1 MMTNENKE
9 TGGYVHLPDGSKV
22 IVVRDEN
29 QGTASQ
35 PTEEDDIDLRVYWHT
50 FSKHKWIILGLTL
63 VIGSLTA
70 LKTLSLP
77 PIYQAKTAL
86 LIEFDQANVI
96 SIKEMYGSSRYQ
108 QHMFYNSQLKILK
121 YRGLAEKVVDKL
133 NLVSHPA
140 FYWPPPSKG
149 FFYYWHKLL
158 SKVPWLLVS
167 PPKEP
172 QPLTA
177 QNKFKAVVGR
187 VMANLNIASEPDSQI
202 INISFD
208 STHPQLAATVPN
220 TLAEVYIETDLEAKL
235 AMTSKGSEWLTQRI
249 NNLRQ
254 QLKVSEQ
261 DLQRY
266 IESQGLVNVAGVK
279 TIATKQI
286 EETAAELVHASI
298 KLTKLKNVYRQ
309 VQQVGNSTTK
319 AFESTPAIFNHPL
332 VQGLKQIE
340 LDIEKKVSEMNER
353 YGPKHPHFIAAKAEL
368 KAAKEHT
375 NAQIKKAIIRISKEY
390 ELAFADVKA
399 LERSL
404 EDNKRTIREINR
416 KEYQLS
422 VLERDVEVHR
432 QLYELFLTRFKETD
446 ASQDIQVLQSTV
458 GRVVEQAIAPS
469 RPYKPKTKFIII
481 ISLVFGF
488 IFSTLLAYLLEYI
501 NNTLKD
507 GEEVE
512 HKLGLPLLG
521 SLPKI
526 KIGNK
531 EEHKPAWLFLKEPK
545 SQFAES
551 VRTIRTGI
559 MLSGLDTP
567 HKVLVVTSSVPGEGK
582 STSAINQ
589 ALALGQMAK
598 TLLIDADMR
607 RPSIA
612 KSFGLSNKTPGL
624 SELVARTQTLDEC
637 IHHLS
642 GEQGGIDVI
651 SSGEVPPNPLELL
664 SSERFNEV
672 LEQLAQDYEYIVID
686 TAPIMLVSDAL
697 VLAKHA
703 SGVLYIVKANVTP
716 YQVVQDGL
724 KRLRQVKAPVHN
736 IILNQVDTRKHS
748 KHYYGK
754 YSYYKG
760 YYGKDGYYSDTA

>member
-1 MMTNENKE
+1 MIKNENKE

-29 QGTASQ
+29 EGAATQSA
-35 PTEEDDIDLRVYWHT
+35 EEDNIDLRVYWHT
-50 FSKHKWIILGLTL
+50 FTKYKWIIIGLTL

-77 PIYQAKTAL
+77 PIYQARTAL
-86 LIEFDQANVI
+86 LIEFEQANVI
-96 SIKEMYGSSRYQ
+96 SIEEVYGTSSYQ
-108 QHMFYNSQLKILK
+108 DKFYNSQLKILK
-121 YRGLAEKVVDKL
+121 YRGLAEKLVDKL

-140 FYWPPPSKG
+140 FNWEPPPKG
-149 FFYYWHKLL
+149 FSYYWHQWL
-158 SKVPWLLVS
+158 SKVAWLQVS
-167 PPKEP
+167 PPEEP
-172 QPLTA
+172 QPTA
-177 QNKFKAVVGR
+177 QEKFKAVVET
-187 VMANLNIASEPDSQI
+187 VMANLSVEAEFDSQI

-208 STHPQLAATVPN
+208 STYPQLAAIVPN
-220 TLAEVYIETDLEAKL
+220 TLAEVYIDNDLEAKL
-235 AMTSKGSEWLTQRI
+235 AMTHKATKWLTKRL
-249 NNLRQ
+249 NGLRQ
-254 QLKVSEQ
+254 QLREAEQ
-261 DLQRY
+261 ALQRY

-286 EETAAELVHASI
+286 EETAAELVHARI
-298 KLTKLKNVYRQ
+298 NLTKLENVYRQ
-309 VQQVGNSTTK
+309 VQKVGNSTTK
-319 AFESTPAIFNHPL
+319 AFESIPAIFNHPL
-332 VQGLKQIE
+332 VQGLKQLE
-340 LDIEKKVSEMNER
+340 LEVEKKVSEMNER
-353 YGPKHPHFIAAKAEL
+353 YGPKHPSFIAAKAEL
-368 KAAKEHT
+368 KVAKEHT
-375 NAQIKKAIIRISKEY
+375 NEQIQKAIIRIRKEY
-390 ELAFADVKA
+390 ELAFANVKA

-404 EDNKRTIREINR
+404 EDNKGTIREINR
-416 KEYQLS
+416 KESQLG
-422 VLERDVEVHR
+422 VLEREVEVHR
-432 QLYELFLTRFKETD
+432 QLYEMFLTRFKETD
-446 ASQDIQVLQSTV
+446 ASQDIQPLQSTV
-458 GRVVEQAIAPS
+458 GRIVEHAIAPS
-469 RPYKPKTKFIII
+469 DPYKPKTKLIVI

-488 IFSTLLAYLLEYI
+488 IFSTLLAYLLEYL

-512 HKLGLPLLG
+512 QKLGLPLLG

-531 EEHKPAWLFLKEPK
+531 EEHKPFWMFIKEPK

-582 STSAINQ
+582 TTLATNQ

-612 KSFGLSNKTPGL
+612 KLFKLSSEAPGL
-624 SELVARTQTLDEC
+624 SELVARRQTLDEC
-637 IHHLS
+637 IHHIS
-642 GEQGGIDVI
+642 EEEGGIDVI
-651 SSGEVPPNPLELL
+651 SSGKVPPNPLELL
-664 SSERFNEV
+664 SSGRFNKV
-672 LEQLAQDYEYIVID
+672 LEHLAQDYEYIIID
-686 TAPIMLVSDAL
+686 TTPTMLVSDAL

-716 YQVVQDGL
+716 YQVVREGL
-724 KRLRQVKAPVHN
+724 KRLRQVKVPVHN
-736 IILNQVDTRKHS
+736 IILNHVDTRKPS
-748 KHYYGK
+748 KYYYYGK
-754 YSYYKG
+754 YGRSYKG

>member
-1 MMTNENKE
+1 MITDENKE

-22 IVVRDEN
+22 IVVREEN
-29 QGTASQ
+29 QGSASQ
-35 PTEEDDIDLRVYWHT
+35 PTEEDNIDLRVYWHT
-50 FSKHKWIILGLTL
+50 FSKYKWIILGLTL

-77 PIYQAKTAL
+77 PIYQARTAL
-86 LIEFDQANVI
+86 FLEFDQANVI
-96 SIKEMYGSSRYQ
+96 SIEEVYGASSYQ
-108 QHMFYNSQLKILK
+108 DKFYNSQLKILK

-149 FFYYWHKLL
+149 FSYYWRKLL

-167 PPKEP
+167 PPEEP

-177 QNKFKAVVGR
+177 QEKYKAVVET
-187 VMANLNIASEPDSQI
+187 VMADLNIEPEPDSQI

-220 TLAEVYIETDLEAKL
+220 TLAEIYIETDLEAKL
-235 AMTSKGSEWLTQRI
+235 AMTNKAASWLTKRLSG
-249 NNLRQ
+249 LRE
-254 QLKVSEQ
+254 QLRESEQ
-261 DLQRY
+261 ALQRY
-266 IESQGLVNVAGVK
+266 IESQGLVNVEGVK

-286 EETAAELVHASI
+286 EETAAELVHARI
-298 KLTKLKNVYRQ
+298 KLTKLENVYKQ
-309 VQQVGNSTTK
+309 VRTVGNSTTK
-319 AFESTPAIFNHPL
+319 AFESIPAIFNHPL

-340 LDIEKKVSEMNER
+340 LDVEKTVSEMNER

-375 NAQIKKAIIRISKEY
+375 NEQIQKAIIRIRKEY
-390 ELAFADVKA
+390 ELAFANVKA

-416 KEYQLS
+416 KESKLG

-432 QLYELFLTRFKETD
+432 QLYEMFLTRFKETD

-458 GRVVEQAIAPS
+458 GRVVEHAIAPED
-469 RPYKPKTKFIII
+469 PYKPKTKFIII

-488 IFSTLLAYLLEYI
+488 IFSTLLAYLLEYL

-512 HKLGLPLLG
+512 QKLGLPLLG

-531 EEHKPAWLFLKEPK
+531 EEHNPTWLFIKEPK

-559 MLSGLDTP
+559 MLSSLDTP

-582 STSAINQ
+582 TTSAINQ

-612 KSFGLSNKTPGL
+612 KLFGLSNPGL
-624 SELVARTQTLDEC
+624 SELVARAQTLDEC

-642 GEQGGIDVI
+642 GEEGGIDII

-716 YQVVQDGL
+716 YQVVRDSL

-736 IILNQVDTRKHS
+736 IILNHVDTRKPS
-748 KHYYGK
+748 KYYYGK

-760 YYGKDGYYSDTA
+760 YYGKEGYYSDTA